1 MVTDKLTAQVKRK
14 LNITWEDSDTDARVA
29 DVAASA
35 DAHLRYLLGLTD
47 AAFTFD
53 TPGIENMLF
62 LAHCFYEWNHALD
75 EFDANYRPL
84 IMQARAKYEAKQ
96 WGEEDGAENAST

>member
-1 MVTDKLTAQVKRK
+1 MIPDKLFAQVKRK

-29 DVAASA
+29 DIAASA
-35 DAHLRYLLGLTD
+35 DAHLRYLL
-47 AAFTFD
+47 
-53 TPGIENMLF
+53 LF
-62 LAHCFYEWNHALD
+62 LARCFYEWNHALD

-96 WGEEDGAENAST
+96 WGEEDGAENASN